1 MKLFFQIAIFL
12 FCFQTVFAQDL
23 PLNSQIFVNP
33 YYYNPAYAGFEDRPA
48 LYVYRRQQWTGI
60 EGAPVTSGF
69 NFHTIFNEK
78 VNFGVHIMNDERG
91 ILNTSRALFTVGYRA
106 SFDEFHYLSFAL
118 SGGVGFNSIDL
129 DAIDPDDPAFI
140 DALDNN
146 VFLDGNAGLNYY
158 NHGFNLGLSLPKIF
172 RTKTLSN
179 SEFAPS
185 EISPLNDAIFM
196 TSYKWEISEERFA
209 IEPFMIYYYTKDLPG
224 QFEAIGLIHLMD
236 VFWIG
241 ASYRQDYGT
250 SGMIGL
256 NIKDNLKF
264 GYAYEFFNVAPAT
277 FNNGTHDIQLAL
289 ILGKKKKKG
298 KVNLIQKRRD
308 MLRSMGQL
316 PSQKEQNIYQVEND
330 PFVPPPVETEAYNEE
345 DALQDLL
352 DEMENEQAEPVD
364 TISFTEQESPVEE
377 DTVDIYNIQFD
388 DEVTPEPE
396 AKVVVA
402 PVVIPEPEKI
412 DEEDALI
419 RQMEEEAVEEFTF
432 DENGELIETEDPD
445 LDQIADKI
453 IAEVEEAPEE
463 YIEPTLD
470 DEGIYIGPKTVI
482 KGDHLLELEK
492 GNYVVVGTFSNY
504 REAEEHSDQLFI
516 KGFYTKFGYISQTKI
531 YYVYIFENDDL
542 QETKDTSERFNA
554 IGAKFRENWVLQ
566 VQ

>member
-1 MKLFFQIAIFL
+1 
-12 FCFQTVFAQDL
+12 
-23 PLNSQIFVNP
+23 
-33 YYYNPAYAGFEDRPA
+33 
-48 LYVYRRQQWTGI
+48 
-60 EGAPVTSGF
+60 
-69 NFHTIFNEK
+69 
-78 VNFGVHIMNDERG
+78 
-91 ILNTSRALFTVGYRA
+91 
-106 SFDEFHYLSFAL
+106 
-118 SGGVGFNSIDL
+118 
-129 DAIDPDDPAFI
+129 
-140 DALDNN
+140 
-146 VFLDGNAGLNYY
+146 
-158 NHGFNLGLSLPKIF
+158 
-172 RTKTLSN
+172 
-179 SEFAPS
+179 
-185 EISPLNDAIFM
+185 M

-250 SGMIGL
+250 TGFIGL
-256 NIKDNLKF
+256 NIKDNFKF

-277 FNNGTHDIQLAL
+277 FNNGTHDLQLAL

-298 KVNLIQKRRD
+298 KVNLIQKRRN

-316 PSQKEQNIYQVEND
+316 PSQKDQNIYQIEND
-330 PFVPPPVETEAYNEE
+330 PFVPPPVETEIYNEE

-352 DEMENEQAEPVD
+352 DEMENEKAEAVD
-364 TISFTEQESPVEE
+364 TISFIEQEPPVEE
-377 DTVDIYNIQFD
+377 DTVDIFNIQFD
-388 DEVTPEPE
+388 DDVAPAPEE
-396 AKVVVA
+396 KIVVA
-402 PVVIPEPEKI
+402 PVIIPIPKEI
-412 DEEDALI
+412 DEEEALI

-432 DENGELIETEDPD
+432 DEDGELIENEEHD
-445 LDQIADKI
+445 LDLVADEM
-453 IAEVEEAPEE
+453 IAEVEAAPEE

-470 DEGIYIGPKTVI
+470 NEGIYIGPTSVI

-516 KGFYTKFGYISQTKI
+516 KGFYTKFGYVSQTKI